1 MKHMM
6 RQAICTL
13 NRQVCGFAVPN
24 LKHTSQYFLSADLPC
39 RSKTTSTQKLTSI
52 EQYRAEKK
60 AAKER
65 RTELYNYKVTRKA
78 GLRSRQDPEKKN
90 HKKKVFRTW
99 FDAMASKQAFLDR
112 EARRQGKEWN
122 INVAAMVERLPVVTP
137 DRHLWELDYLN
148 LKAELQKYDMIAYP
162 KELGLPDPMNI
173 QVLSE
178 EELMSK
184 YHHDIFSSFGLL
196 DA

>member
-6 RQAICTL
+6 RQAICNL
-13 NRQVCGFAVPN
+13 NRRVCGFAVPN
-24 LKHTSQYFLSADLPC
+24 FKPTSQHLSSVQQMPC
-39 RSKTTSTQKLTSI
+39 RSKTTNSQKLTSI
-52 EQYRAEKK
+52 EQYKAEKK

-65 RTELYNYKVTRKA
+65 RTELYNYKVSRKA

-90 HKKKVFRTW
+90 YKKKVFRTW
-99 FDAMASKQAFLDR
+99 FDGMASKQAYLDR

-122 INVAAMVERLPVVTP
+122 INVAAIVERLPVVTP
-137 DRHLWELDYLN
+137 DRQQWELDFLN

-162 KELGLPDPMNI
+162 KELGLPDPMDI
-173 QVLSE
+173 EILSE

-184 YHHDIFSSFGLL
+184 CLNQAMS
-196 DA
+196 